1 MPAIVVKR
9 FNPNF
14 QKFCQ
19 RLASKGKC
27 PMVII
32 VALMRKLMHIFF
44 GILKNNQPFNCN
56 LVK

>member
-1 MPAIVVKR
+1 MPAIVVKN
-9 FNPNF
+9 FNPHS

-19 RLASKGKC
+19 RLASRGKC

-32 VALMRKLMHIFF
+32 VALMRKLMHVFF
-44 GILKNNQPFNCN
+44 GILKKNQPFNGD